1 MAATPI
7 PPYPGLQVTSD
18 ETVWSG
24 RFAVQVVEF
33 KQRRFDG
40 TLSGTR
46 RWELFRRG
54 RAAAVLPYDP
64 HADQVV
70 LIEQFRLPAL
80 AAGLD
85 PMMVEIPAGLCEPD
99 EDPAATIRREA
110 QEEMGLH
117 VEQLERIGDF
127 LLTPG
132 GCDERCAV
140 FAGRVHAPEAG
151 ADGLAG
157 HFGLAAESEDIRVRV
172 LPAQDAIAAAVA
184 GQYPNSVTTIALLWL
199 GAKRDWLRSMWGAAG

>member
-1 MAATPI
+1 MAAPPI
-7 PPYPGLQVTSD
+7 PPHPGLLVTSD

-24 RFAVQVVEF
+24 RFTLQVVKF

-40 TLSGTR
+40 AMSGTR
-46 RWELFRRG
+46 TWELFRRG

-64 HADQVV
+64 HADKVV

-85 PMMVEIPAGLCEPD
+85 PVMVEVPAGLCEPG

-110 QEEMGLH
+110 HEEMGLH
-117 VEQLERIGDF
+117 VEQLERVGDF

-132 GCDERCAV
+132 GSDERCAL
-140 FAGRVHAPEAG
+140 FAGKVQAPAAG
-151 ADGLAG
+151 ADGLSG
-157 HFGLAAESEDIRVRV
+157 HFGLASESEDIRVRV
-172 LPAQDAIAAAVA
+172 LPAAEAIEAAVA
-184 GQYPNSVTTIALLWL
+184 GRYPNSVTTIALLWL
-199 GAKRDWLRSMWGAAG
+199 AARRDWLRSTWGAA